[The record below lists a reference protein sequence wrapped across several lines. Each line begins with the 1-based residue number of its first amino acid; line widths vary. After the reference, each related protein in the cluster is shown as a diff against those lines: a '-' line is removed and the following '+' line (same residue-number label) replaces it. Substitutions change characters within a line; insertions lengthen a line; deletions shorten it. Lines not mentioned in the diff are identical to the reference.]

1 MSSPTPINKR
11 SAKAGSAVRLSTK
24 GDKTRGTSRLRG
36 SARKGPRALGQP
48 TDPRFEQVRAVIGPG
63 GRVVIPAA
71 YRQALGIKEGD
82 AVFIRLDG
90 DGLRVVSDDTEVFE
104 VREMLARYVP
114 AGTSLVDELIEERRR
129 EAAADAGGDADE

>member
-11 SAKAGSAVRLSTK
+11 STKAGAAVRPSTK
-24 GDKTRGTSRLRG
+24 SDKTRGTSRLRG
-36 SARKGPRALGQP
+36 PARKGPRALGQP
-48 TDPRFEQVRAVIGPG
+48 TDPGFEQVRAVVGPG

-82 AVFIRLDG
+82 AVFLRLDG